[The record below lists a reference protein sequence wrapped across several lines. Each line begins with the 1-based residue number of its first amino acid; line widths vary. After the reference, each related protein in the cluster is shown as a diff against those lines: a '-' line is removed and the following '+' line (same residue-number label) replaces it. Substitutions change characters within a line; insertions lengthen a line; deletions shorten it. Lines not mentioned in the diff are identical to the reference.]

1 MKTKSKHFL
10 NLATLCLAL
19 LSTTLLTTQPVKAE
33 FVTTY
38 QQNGENSL
46 TVASNEGGEGDADLR
61 KRYLTERGLTEGELT
76 GDEYL
81 QGGADGYVDGYKRG
95 SEIGAPRNP
104 EDKPY
109 KGDKEGNYK
118 TGYNDG
124 YGSGY
129 LYGWEENHPIQ
140 SFLSYIWG
148 VITEFFFPSAS

>member
-1 MKTKSKHFL
+1 MKTKSKRFL

-19 LSTTLLTTQPVKAE
+19 LGTTLLMGRPVNAE
-33 FVTTY
+33 FVST
-38 QQNGENSL
+38 NGESSL
-46 TVASNEGGEGDADLR
+46 TVASNDGGEGDADIR
-61 KRYLTERGLTEGELT
+61 KRYLTERGLTEDELAE
-76 GDEYL
+76 DEYL
-81 QGGADGYVDGYKRG
+81 EGGADGYVDGYKRG

-109 KGDKEGNYK
+109 KGNREGNYK

-129 LYGWEENHPIQ
+129 LYAWEENHPIQ

-148 VITEFFFPSAS
+148 VITEFFFPSPS